1 MTANVNPPSN
11 VGRRGRRSAHAFR
24 AITHACLLLVM
35 GSAVASDAIC
45 PPLESPAPAM
55 PFWDQD
61 TAYELDVKKLPSG
74 KLSLSVVGDVVVI
87 DEAQFATIVRAVDRA
102 SSNVGELVIDARE
115 VRIAAPLSFDSALVR
130 ILAHTVVFERR
141 GAIALTSRPSGASD
155 GLEVSA
161 LRIDLTQA
169 SRVPIQVAVEAG
181 SGGRRVVVRTEE
193 LLLGDRQ
200 RPGVAEAMLPEVIIR
215 IARRL

>member
-1 MTANVNPPSN
+1 MCI
-11 VGRRGRRSAHAFR
+11 R
-24 AITHACLLLVM
+24 
-35 GSAVASDAIC
+35 
-45 PPLESPAPAM
+45 
-55 PFWDQD
+55 
-61 TAYELDVKKLPSG
+61 
-74 KLSLSVVGDVVVI
+74 
-87 DEAQFATIVRAVDRA
+87 DR
-102 SSNVGELVIDARE
+102 VIDARE

-130 ILAHTVVFERR
+130 ILEHTVVFERR

>member
-1 MTANVNPPSN
+1 MTP
-11 VGRRGRRSAHAFR
+11 
-24 AITHACLLLVM
+24 
-35 GSAVASDAIC
+35 
-45 PPLESPAPAM
+45 
-55 PFWDQD
+55 
-61 TAYELDVKKLPSG
+61 
-74 KLSLSVVGDVVVI
+74 LSLSLI
-87 DEAQFATIVRAVDRA
+87 HIFATIVRAVDRA
-102 SSNVGELVIDARE
+102 SLNVGELVIDARE